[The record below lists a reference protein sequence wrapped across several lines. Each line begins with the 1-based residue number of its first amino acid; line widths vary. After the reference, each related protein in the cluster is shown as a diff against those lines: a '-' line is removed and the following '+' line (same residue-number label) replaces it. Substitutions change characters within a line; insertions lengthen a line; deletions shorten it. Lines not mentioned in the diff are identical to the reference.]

1 MELRLW
7 NRRCSSLIQAQ
18 ILEVRRPIRKLR
30 LVDAGLK
37 RLSMK
42 SGGERLGL
50 RESSFK
56 GIASLKS
63 FEFSV

>member
-7 NRRCSSLIQAQ
+7 DRRCSSFIQAQ
-18 ILEVRRPIRKLR
+18 ILEIRRPIRKLR
-30 LVDAGLK
+30 LADAALK

-42 SGGERLGL
+42 SGGERLGF

-56 GIASLKS
+56 GIACLKS

>member
-7 NRRCSSLIQAQ
+7 DRRCSSFIQVQ
-18 ILEVRRPIRKLR
+18 ILKIRRPIRKLR
-30 LVDAGLK
+30 LADAGLK

-56 GIASLKS
+56 GIACLKS